1 MVMQPT
7 YSMRHP
13 STPPTAPT
21 ATLTQGLLLGLALL
35 QALVDPE
42 DDQTDSN
49 NEDNAKDD
57 DDTLLLL
64 GPVLT
69 LGQLARQKVAGDEG
83 VDGSHCVKERS
94 GDD

>member
-1 MVMQPT
+1 MQE
-7 YSMRHP
+7 SR
-13 STPPTAPT
+13 
-21 ATLTQGLLLGLALL
+21 TQWQQGGSR
-35 QALVDPE
+35 
-42 DDQTDSN
+42 T